1 MCSSTGLDGA
11 CANTVALSTTP
22 ASTKTTTDVR
32 LILSSHSGSRRTLLQ
47 QGNVAIMSARG
58 FRSMRRLEAEV
69 ERDGQILYRNLR
81 SQLITKDDLV
91 EQLRGQGV
99 DSIERVRKCY
109 LESDAKMSVIQDE
122 SDRPSRPP
130 EKRTSSRTEAQRRLC
145 RVGFYE

>member
-1 MCSSTGLDGA
+1 
-11 CANTVALSTTP
+11 
-22 ASTKTTTDVR
+22 
-32 LILSSHSGSRRTLLQ
+32 
-47 QGNVAIMSARG
+47 MSARG

-91 EQLRGQGV
+91 EQLREQGV

-109 LESDAKMSVIQDE
+109 LESDGKMSVIQDE

-130 EKRTSSRTEAQRRLC
+130 EKRRS
-145 RVGFYE
+145 